1 MNISQRGIDLIK
13 SYEGCRLTAYVCPG
27 GVWTIGWGHT
37 GNDVYEGQVITQ
49 AEADAAKR
57 MAVYKS
63 VGELMK

>member
-1 MNISQRGIDLIK
+1 MSICTKQFRHL
-13 SYEGCRLTAYVCPG
+13 
-27 GVWTIGWGHT
+27 
-37 GNDVYEGQVITQ
+37 GNPEAAEELYNQ